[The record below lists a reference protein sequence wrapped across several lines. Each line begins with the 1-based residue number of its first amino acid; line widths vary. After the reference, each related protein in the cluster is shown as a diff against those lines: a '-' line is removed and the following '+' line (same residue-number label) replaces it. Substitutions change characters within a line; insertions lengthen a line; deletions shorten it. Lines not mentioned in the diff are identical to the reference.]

1 MVMAAER
8 SHNGMPAGW
17 RPWGAGIIAQ
27 SKFKV
32 FRTREADGV
41 ALSLKLEV
49 SVPARG
55 AQA

>member
-17 RPWGAGIIAQ
+17 SPWEAGFVAQ

-55 AQA
+55 A